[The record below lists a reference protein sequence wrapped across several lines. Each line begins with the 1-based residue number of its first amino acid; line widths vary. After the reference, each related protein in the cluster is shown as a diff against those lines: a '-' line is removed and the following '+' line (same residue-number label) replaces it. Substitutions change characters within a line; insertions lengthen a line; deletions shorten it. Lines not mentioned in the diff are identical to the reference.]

1 MHRFFLKLQLG
12 NFGSKIGENIRKFTI
27 GTGAEF
33 DRISFPNQVKKKKP
47 RGIGHFQINFN
58 LLK

>member
-1 MHRFFLKLQLG
+1 MHRFFFKLQLG

-33 DRISFPNQVKKKKP
+33 DRISFPNQVKKKKTQ
-47 RGIGHFQINFN
+47 RYRTFSNK
-58 LLK
+58 L